1 MTTAAESPAEE
12 LEEAIEAGRPV
23 ARGNGEPAEEG
34 QDWGNDRTLP
44 APVLYELLARP
55 DGGTMPRAAILV
67 GLRISGRLNLHAVQL
82 KAPLIFHGCYFDEP
96 VNLMAATAVEIRLT
110 GCHLSVLAADQL
122 ITRGDLDLSMST
134 LKIVSLPG
142 AHIGGQFVLN
152 GTKLTSDSYPPD
164 LGDGTLHPRQSR
176 QFASTYAEVAL
187 MADGLRVDEG
197 MFCRNGFEAQG
208 EVRLPGAHIGGQLS
222 FNKATLRQGLSA
234 FGLKVDRDM
243 FCRNGF
249 EAQGEV
255 NLRRAHIAG
264 ALEFDNAT
272 LGQGLSANSLH
283 VGMGMYCQN
292 GFEAQEVNLQNAHIA
307 GQLSFEKA
315 TLRQGLT
322 AYGLRVDGDMFCRN
336 GFEAR
341 GQIRLLG
348 AHIAGQLSF
357 DNATLGQRLLAES
370 LQVGASMYCRNGFEA
385 QGEVNLRRAHIAG
398 ALEFDNATLRQGL
411 SARLLHVGM
420 TMYCRN
426 GFEAQGEVNLQSA
439 HIGDLLS
446 FDNATLRQ
454 GLSAFGLKVDRDM
467 FCRNGFEAQG
477 EVNLQSAHIA
487 GQLSFEKATLR
498 QGLTAYGLRV
508 DGDMFCRNGFEARGQ
523 IRLLG
528 AHIAGQLS
536 FDNATLGQRL
546 LAESLQVGASMYCR
560 NGFEAQGEVNLR
572 RAHIAGALEFDN
584 ATLRQGLSAFGLKV
598 DRNMYCRNGFEAQ
611 GEVNLQSAHIAG
623 QLSFSEA
630 KPIILSERA
639 LILDG
644 ARVDDDLVLC
654 FTERCEGEISL
665 ADARVGRL
673 LDSESTWPKRLRLG
687 GFEYDAVRTTE
698 DRNQEGW
705 RMRRNRPAVEQRL
718 RWIRLAEESQNDG
731 SGASGYVPQPYM
743 QLIAFYQR
751 EGRDGDA
758 RRVAYERECR
768 HRNQHGLPR
777 KAWNTLL
784 RFTVGYGYRPLRAL
798 AVLGVLVLVGILA
811 FSSLHAE
818 GDIYAIKGNHP
829 PFVAGIY
836 TLDRLIPVV
845 TFGLRDAFASK
856 GLAQWLAFAYTLF
869 GWVLTIAVIA
879 GLNAA
884 VWRK

>member
-411 SARLLHVGM
+411 SA
-420 TMYCRN
+420 
-426 GFEAQGEVNLQSA
+426 
-439 HIGDLLS
+439 
-446 FDNATLRQ
+446 
-454 GLSAFGLKVDRDM
+454 
-467 FCRNGFEAQG
+467 
-477 EVNLQSAHIA
+477 
-487 GQLSFEKATLR
+487 
-498 QGLTAYGLRV
+498 
-508 DGDMFCRNGFEARGQ
+508 
-523 IRLLG
+523 
-528 AHIAGQLS
+528 
-536 FDNATLGQRL
+536 
-546 LAESLQVGASMYCR
+546 
-560 NGFEAQGEVNLR
+560 
-572 RAHIAGALEFDN
+572 
-584 ATLRQGLSAFGLKV
+584 FGLKV